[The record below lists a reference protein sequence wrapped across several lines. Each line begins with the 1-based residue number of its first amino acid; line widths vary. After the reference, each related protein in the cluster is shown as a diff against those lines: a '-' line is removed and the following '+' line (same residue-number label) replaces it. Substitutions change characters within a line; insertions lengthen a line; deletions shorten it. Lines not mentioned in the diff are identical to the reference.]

1 MSSTAQNLW
10 LSPQPRPLVIGHRGA
25 SAHAAENT
33 LTAFR
38 LAMLQDADGI
48 ELDVKRCASGEVV
61 VMHDATVDRTTDGAG
76 QVHALSFDQLRAL
89 DASGGGEPPPTLDE
103 VFELIK
109 PHPTFLIN
117 IEITNYTTP
126 RDGLEDAV
134 IEIVRRHGIGHR
146 VLYSSFNHLL
156 VRKLAALDPDIPR
169 ALLYDRSMPLPLRNV
184 WLSPLIRHEFRHPH
198 HSAVTLDFVRKQRAA
213 GRGVNVWTVNEVTDI
228 RRMIAAGVTGIIGDS
243 PVTIRQTLGLG

>member
-1 MSSTAQNLW
+1 MPPNLW
-10 LSPQPRPLVIGHRGA
+10 LDPHSRPLVIAHRGA

-38 LAMLQDADGI
+38 MAMLQDADGI
-48 ELDVKRCASGEVV
+48 ELDVKRCATGEVV
-61 VMHDATVDRTTDGAG
+61 VMHDETVDRTTDGVG
-76 QVHALSFDQLRAL
+76 RVHALTFEQLRAL

-103 VFELIK
+103 VFELIT

-117 IEITNYTTP
+117 IELTNYTTP

-134 IEIVRRHGIGHR
+134 IDVVRRHGIGHR

-156 VRKLAALDPDIPR
+156 VRKLAAVHPEIPR
-169 ALLYDRSMPLPLRNV
+169 ALLYDKSQPLPLRNV

-198 HSAVTLDFVRKQRAA
+198 HAMVTQDFVRNQRAA
-213 GRGVNVWTVNEVTDI
+213 GRGVNAWTVNEVVDI
-228 RRMIAAGVTGIIGDS
+228 RRMQAAGVTGIIGDS
-243 PVTIRQTLGLG
+243 PLTIRQTLGLD